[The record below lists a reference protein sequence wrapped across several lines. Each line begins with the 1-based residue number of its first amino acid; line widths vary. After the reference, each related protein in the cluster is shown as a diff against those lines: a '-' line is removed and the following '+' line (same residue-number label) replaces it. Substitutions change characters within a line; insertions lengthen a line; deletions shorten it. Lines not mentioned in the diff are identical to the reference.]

1 MIADPPFWRNVTLGR
16 ARYNSM
22 GSLSSSMWIAS
33 EALGA
38 DQGAL
43 DATANNIANQNT
55 PGYSRE
61 IAVLS
66 EAAPTVEGNVT
77 YGNGVVLQQI
87 QSVRDQVLQIQI
99 SDQNQQQGSAQAQY
113 SAMQQVQGL
122 FSDPTTGIGADTTTL
137 FNSISQLSTDPASI
151 PDRQAVLTAAQTVAK
166 DFNSTEQNLDSIQ
179 SGLNQSVAQ
188 TVIQINT
195 LTQQIAQLNVKVGQ
209 MQQLGQDPGNLGDQ
223 ETQLIQQ
230 LSQLTNVNQ
239 IQTENGL
246 TLTTGNG
253 TPLVVGGQSFALQTT
268 NGPSGMADISSQGQ
282 DITSSLQG
290 GQLGGNLQVRDTVIP
305 GLLSQVDT
313 LASQFSTSMNAAQA
327 SGYDLNGNVGQP
339 LFSDTS
345 GAGAASNLKVAI
357 TDPSLIA
364 ASSDG
369 TQGSNGNV
377 ANLLAVQTQALPSG
391 ETPVDAYANLVSQT
405 GNLASQANAEV
416 TASTASLNQL
426 NDQLGSVS
434 GVNLDEETTNLMN
447 YQRAYEAAARVITTV
462 DELTQSVLDMGSGV
476 TAAP

>member
-1 MIADPPFWRNVTLGR
+1 
-16 ARYNSM
+16 M

-43 DATANNIANQNT
+43 DATSNNIANQNT

-61 IAVLS
+61 IAVLT
-66 EAAPTVEGNVT
+66 EAAPTVDGNVT
-77 YGNGVVLQQI
+77 YGNGVVL
-87 QSVRDQVLQIQI
+87 LQIQI

-113 SAMQQVQGL
+113 NALQQVQGL
-122 FSDPTTGIGADTTTL
+122 FSDPTTGIGADTTTF
-137 FNSISQLSTDPASI
+137 FNSISQLSTSPASI
-151 PDRQAVLTAAQTVAK
+151 PDRQAVLTAAQTVAS
-166 DFNSTEQNLDSIQ
+166 DFNSTEQSLDSIQ
-179 SGLNQSVAQ
+179 SGLNQSVTQ
-188 TVIQINT
+188 TVTQINT
-195 LTQQIAQLNVKVGQ
+195 LTQQIAQLNVQVGQ
-209 MQQLGQDPGNLGDQ
+209 LQQLGQDPGTLGDQ

-230 LSQLTNVNQ
+230 LSQLTTVNQ

-268 NGPSGMADISSQGQ
+268 NGPAGMTDISSQGQ

-290 GQLGGNLQVRDTVIP
+290 GQLGGTLQVRDTVIP
-305 GLLSQVDT
+305 GLLNQIDT
-313 LASQFSTSMNAAQA
+313 LASQFSSSINAAQA
-327 SGYDLNGNVGQP
+327 SGYDLNGNAGQP
-339 LFSDTS
+339 IFSDTS
-345 GAGAASNLKVAI
+345 GAGAARNLKVSM

-377 ANLLAVQTQALPSG
+377 ANLLAVQTQALPAG
-391 ETPVDAYANLVSQT
+391 ESPVDAYANLVSQT
-405 GNLASQANAEV
+405 GNLTSQANAEV

-426 NDQLGSVS
+426 NDQLGAVS
-434 GVNLDEETTNLMN
+434 GVSLDEETTNLMN
-447 YQRAYEAAARVITTV
+447 YQRAYEASARVITTV
-462 DELTQSVLDMGSGV
+462 DALTQSVLDMGSGV

>member
-1 MIADPPFWRNVTLGR
+1 
-16 ARYNSM
+16 M
-22 GSLSSSMWIAS
+22 GSLSSSMWIAA

-43 DATANNIANQNT
+43 DATSNNIANQNT

-61 IAVLS
+61 IPVLTD
-66 EAAPTVEGNVT
+66 AAPTVEGNIT
-77 YGNGVVLQQI
+77 YGNGVVLEQI

-122 FSDPTTGIGADTTTL
+122 FSDPTTGIGADTTTF
-137 FNSISQLSTDPASI
+137 FNAISQLSTDPASI
-151 PDRQAVLTAAQTVAK
+151 PDRQAVLTSAQTVAN

-179 SGLNQSVAQ
+179 SGLNQSVTQ
-188 TVIQINT
+188 TVTQINT

-209 MQQLGQDPGNLGDQ
+209 MQQLGQDPGTLGDQ

-230 LSQLTNVNQ
+230 LSQLTPVNQ

-253 TPLVVGGQSFALQTT
+253 TPLVVGSQSFALQTT
-268 NGPSGMADISSQGQ
+268 NGPSGMTDISSQGQ

-290 GQLGGNLQVRDTVIP
+290 GQLGGDLQVRDTVIP
-305 GLLSQVDT
+305 GLRSQVDT
-313 LASQFSTSMNAAQA
+313 LASQFATSINAAQA
-327 SGYDLNGNVGQP
+327 SGYDLNGNAGQP
-339 LFSDTS
+339 IFSDTS
-345 GAGAASNLKVAI
+345 GAGAAGNLKVSM

-377 ANLLAVQTQALPSG
+377 ANLLAVQTQTLPAG
-391 ETPVDAYANLVSQT
+391 ETPVNAYANLVSQT
-405 GNLASQANAEV
+405 GNLTSQANAEV

-426 NDQLGSVS
+426 NDQLGAVS
-434 GVNLDEETTNLMN
+434 GVSLDEETTNLMN
-447 YQRAYEAAARVITTV
+447 YQRAYEASARVITTV
-462 DELTQSVLDMGSGV
+462 DALTQSVLDMGSGV

>member
-1 MIADPPFWRNVTLGR
+1 
-16 ARYNSM
+16 M
-22 GSLSSSMWIAS
+22 GSLSSSMWIAA

-43 DATANNIANQNT
+43 DATSNNIANQNT

-61 IAVLS
+61 IPVLT
-66 EAAPTVEGNVT
+66 EAAPTVEGNIT
-77 YGNGVVLQQI
+77 YGNGVVLEQI

-113 SAMQQVQGL
+113 SALQQVQSL
-122 FSDPTTGIGADTTTL
+122 FSDPTTGIGADTTTF
-137 FNSISQLSTDPASI
+137 FNSISQLSTSPASI
-151 PDRQAVLTAAQTVAK
+151 PDRQAVLTAAQTVAS
-166 DFNSTEQNLDSIQ
+166 DFNSTEQSLDSIQ
-179 SGLNQSVAQ
+179 SGLNQSVTQ
-188 TVIQINT
+188 TVTQINT
-195 LTQQIAQLNVKVGQ
+195 LTQQIAQLNVQVGQ
-209 MQQLGQDPGNLGDQ
+209 LQQLGQDPGTLGDQ

-230 LSQLTNVNQ
+230 LSQLTTVNQ

-253 TPLVVGGQSFALQTT
+253 TPLVVGNQSFALQTT
-268 NGPSGMADISSQGQ
+268 NGPSGMTDVSSQGQ

-290 GQLGGNLQVRDTVIP
+290 GQLGGDLQVRDTVIP
-305 GLLSQVDT
+305 GLLSQIDT
-313 LASQFSTSMNAAQA
+313 LASQFATSINAAQA
-327 SGYDLNGNVGQP
+327 TGYDLNGNAGQP
-339 LFSDTS
+339 IFSDTA
-345 GAGAASNLKVAI
+345 GAGAASNLTVTM
-357 TDPSLIA
+357 TDPNLIA

-391 ETPVDAYANLVSQT
+391 ETPVNAYANLVSQT
-405 GNLASQANAEV
+405 GNLTSQAYAEL

-426 NDQLGSVS
+426 NDQLGAVS
-434 GVNLDEETTNLMN
+434 GVNLDEETTNLLN

-462 DELTQSVLDMGSGV
+462 DELTQSVLDMGSDV

>member
-1 MIADPPFWRNVTLGR
+1 
-16 ARYNSM
+16 M
-22 GSLSSSMWIAS
+22 GSLSSSMWIAA

-43 DATANNIANQNT
+43 DATSNNIANQYT

-61 IAVLS
+61 IPVLT
-66 EAAPTVEGNVT
+66 EATPTVEGNIT
-77 YGNGVVLQQI
+77 YGNGVVLEQI

-113 SAMQQVQGL
+113 SALQQVQSL
-122 FSDPTTGIGADTTTL
+122 FSDPTTGIGADTTTF
-137 FNSISQLSTDPASI
+137 FNSISQLSTSPASI
-151 PDRQAVLTAAQTVAK
+151 PDRQAVLTAAQTVAS
-166 DFNSTEQNLDSIQ
+166 DFNSTEQSLDSIQ
-179 SGLNQSVAQ
+179 SGLNQSVTQ
-188 TVIQINT
+188 TVTQINT
-195 LTQQIAQLNVKVGQ
+195 LTQQIAQLNVQVGQ
-209 MQQLGQDPGNLGDQ
+209 LQQLGQDPGTLGDQ

-230 LSQLTNVNQ
+230 LSQLTTVNQ

-253 TPLVVGGQSFALQTT
+253 TPLVVGNQSFALQTT
-268 NGPSGMADISSQGQ
+268 NGPSGMTDVSSQGQ

-290 GQLGGNLQVRDTVIP
+290 GQLGGDLQVRDTVIP
-305 GLLSQVDT
+305 GLLSQIDT
-313 LASQFSTSMNAAQA
+313 LASQFATSINAAQA
-327 SGYDLNGNVGQP
+327 TGYDLNGNAGQP
-339 LFSDTS
+339 IFSDTA
-345 GAGAASNLKVAI
+345 GAGAASNLTVTM

-391 ETPVDAYANLVSQT
+391 ETPVNAYANLVSQT
-405 GNLASQANAEV
+405 GNLTSQAYAEL

-426 NDQLGSVS
+426 NDQLGAVS
-434 GVNLDEETTNLMN
+434 GVNLDEETTNLLN

-462 DELTQSVLDMGSGV
+462 DELTQSVLDMGSDV

>member
-1 MIADPPFWRNVTLGR
+1 
-16 ARYNSM
+16 
-22 GSLSSSMWIAS
+22 MWIAS

-55 PGYSRE
+55 PGYTRE
-61 IAVLS
+61 VAVLS
-66 EAAPTVEGNVT
+66 EAAPTVEGNIT

-122 FSDPTTGIGADTTTL
+122 FSNPTTGIGADTTTL

-151 PDRQAVLTAAQTVAK
+151 PDRQAVLTAAQTVAS
-166 DFNSTEQNLDSIQ
+166 DFNSTERNLDSIQ
-179 SGLNQSVAQ
+179 SGLNQSVTQ
-188 TVIQINT
+188 TVNQINT

-268 NGPSGMADISSQGQ
+268 NGPAGMTDISSQGQ
-282 DITSSLQG
+282 DITSFLQG
-290 GQLGGNLQVRDTVIP
+290 GQLGGTLQVRDTVIP
-305 GLLSQVDT
+305 GLLSQIDT

-327 SGYDLNGNVGQP
+327 SGYDLNGNVGQA

-357 TDPSLIA
+357 TDPGLIA

-416 TASTASLNQL
+416 SASTASLNQL

-447 YQRAYEAAARVITTV
+447 YQRAYEAAARVVTTV

>member
-1 MIADPPFWRNVTLGR
+1 
-16 ARYNSM
+16 M
-22 GSLSSSMWIAS
+22 GSLSSSMWIAA

-43 DATANNIANQNT
+43 DATSNNIANQNT

-61 IAVLS
+61 IPVLTD
-66 EAAPTVEGNVT
+66 AAPTVEGNIT
-77 YGNGVVLQQI
+77 YGNGVVLEQI

-122 FSDPTTGIGADTTTL
+122 FSDPTTGIGADTATF

-151 PDRQAVLTAAQTVAK
+151 PDRQAVLTAAQTVAS

-179 SGLNQSVAQ
+179 SGLNQSVTQ
-188 TVIQINT
+188 TVTQINT
-195 LTQQIAQLNVKVGQ
+195 LTKQIAQLNVQVGQ
-209 MQQLGQDPGNLGDQ
+209 MQQLGQDPGTLGDQ

-230 LSQLTNVNQ
+230 LSQLTTVNQ

-268 NGPSGMADISSQGQ
+268 NGPAGMTDISSQGQ
-282 DITSSLQG
+282 DVTSSLQG
-290 GQLGGNLQVRDTVIP
+290 GQLGGDLQVRDTVIP

-313 LASQFSTSMNAAQA
+313 LASQFATSINAAQA
-327 SGYDLNGNVGQP
+327 SGYDLNGNAGQP
-339 LFSDTS
+339 IFSDTS
-345 GAGAASNLKVAI
+345 GAGAASNLKVTM

-377 ANLLAVQTQALPSG
+377 ANLLAVQTQALPAG
-391 ETPVDAYANLVSQT
+391 ETPVNAYANLVSQT
-405 GNLASQANAEV
+405 GNLTSQANAEV
-416 TASTASLNQL
+416 TASTSSLNQL
-426 NDQLGSVS
+426 NDQLGAVS
-434 GVNLDEETTNLMN
+434 GVSLDEETTNLMN
-447 YQRAYEAAARVITTV
+447 YQRAYEASARVITTV
-462 DELTQSVLDMGSGV
+462 DALTQSVLDMGSGV

>member
-1 MIADPPFWRNVTLGR
+1 
-16 ARYNSM
+16 M
-22 GSLSSSMWIAS
+22 GSLSSSMWIAA

-66 EAAPTVEGNVT
+66 EAAPTVEGNIT
-77 YGNGVVLQQI
+77 FGNGVELQQI

-99 SDQNQQQGSAQAQY
+99 SDQNQQQGSSQAQY

-122 FSDPTTGIGADTTTL
+122 FSSPTTGIGADTTKL

-151 PDRQAVLTAAQTVAK
+151 PDRQAVLTAAQTVAS
-166 DFNSTEQNLDSIQ
+166 DFNSTERNLDSIQ
-179 SGLNQSVAQ
+179 SGLNQSVTQ
-188 TVIQINT
+188 TVNQINT

-209 MQQLGQDPGNLGDQ
+209 MQQLGQDPGTLGDQ

-230 LSQLTNVNQ
+230 LSQLTTVNQ

-253 TPLVVGGQSFALQTT
+253 TPLVMGGRTFALQTT
-268 NGPSGMADISSQGQ
+268 NGPAGMTDISSQGQ

-290 GQLGGNLQVRDTVIP
+290 GQLGGALQVRDTVIP
-305 GLLSQVDT
+305 NLLSQIDT

-327 SGYDLNGNVGQP
+327 SGFDLNGNVGQA

-357 TDPSLIA
+357 TDPRLIA

-391 ETPVDAYANLVSQT
+391 QTPIDAYANLVSQT
-405 GNLASQANAEV
+405 GNLTSQANAEV

-426 NDQLGSVS
+426 NDQLGAVS
-434 GVNLDEETTNLMN
+434 GVNLDEETTHLMN
-447 YQRAYEAAARVITTV
+447 YQRAYEAAARVVTTV
-462 DELTQSVLDMGSGV
+462 DALTQSVLDMGSGV

>member
-1 MIADPPFWRNVTLGR
+1 
-16 ARYNSM
+16 M
-22 GSLSSSMWIAS
+22 GSLSSSMWIAA

-43 DATANNIANQNT
+43 DATSNNIANQNT
-55 PGYSRE
+55 PGYTRE
-61 IAVLS
+61 IPILT
-66 EAAPTVEGNVT
+66 EAAPTEEGNVT
-77 YGNGVVLQQI
+77 YGNGVALQQI
-87 QSVRDQVLQIQI
+87 QSVRDQVLEIQI
-99 SDQNQQQGSAQAQY
+99 ADQNQQQSSAQTQY
-113 SAMQQVQGL
+113 NALQQVQGL
-122 FSDPTTGIGADTTTL
+122 FSNPTQGIGADFTNF
-137 FNSISQLSTDPASI
+137 FNSISQLSTDPASM
-151 PDRQAVLTAAQTVAK
+151 PDRQTVLTAAQTLAG
-166 DFNSTEQNLDSIQ
+166 DFNSTESNLDTIQ
-179 SGLNQSVAQ
+179 SGLNQ
-188 TVIQINT
+188 TVTSTVSQINT
-195 LTQQIAQLNVKVGQ
+195 LTQQIAQINLQVGQ
-209 MQQLGQDPGNLGDQ
+209 MQRLGEDPGSLGDQ

-239 IQTENGL
+239 IQTESGL

-268 NGPSGMADISSQGQ
+268 NGPNGMTDISFQGQ

-290 GQLGGNLQVRDTVIP
+290 GQLGGTLQVRDTVIP
-305 GLLSQVDT
+305 GLLSQIDN
-313 LASQFSTSMNAAQA
+313 LASQFATSINAAQA
-327 SGYDLNGNVGQP
+327 AGYDLNGNAGQP
-339 LFSDTS
+339 LFSDTT
-345 GAGAASNLKVAI
+345 GAGAAGNLKVAI

-377 ANLLAVQTQALPSG
+377 ANLLAVQTQALPAG
-391 ETPVDAYANLVSQT
+391 ENPIDTYANLVSQT
-405 GNLASQANAEV
+405 GNLTAQAQAEV

-426 NDQLGSVS
+426 NDQLGSIS

-447 YQRAYEAAARVITTV
+447 YQRAYEASARVITTV